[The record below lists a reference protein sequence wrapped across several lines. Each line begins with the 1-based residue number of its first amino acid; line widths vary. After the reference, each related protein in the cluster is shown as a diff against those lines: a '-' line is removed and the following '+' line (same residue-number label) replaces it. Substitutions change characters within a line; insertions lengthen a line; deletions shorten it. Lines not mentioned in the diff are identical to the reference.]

1 MAFDASVRITDN
13 RPLGEAGYV
22 VSFRSERLAAET
34 RPGQFVMLGLPSG
47 SDPLLRRPYSIYR
60 VGRPGTPRDTCEVQ
74 YKVVG
79 QGTARLAGL
88 RPGESLRCLGP
99 LGRGF
104 RLPGPG
110 RPAVLV
116 AGGIGI
122 AGLLHLAAALRDG
135 GVPARLLFGCRTASE
150 LPLLE
155 GFEQLGI
162 PAELATEDGSRGVR
176 GLVTALLDE
185 RLAREP
191 GAEVFACGP
200 HAMLRAVARQTAG
213 RVPCQ
218 VSMESHMACGFGVC
232 LGCVVETAGG
242 RGFDR
247 YVRVG
252 VEGPV
257 FPAEELRW

>member
-1 MAFDASVRITDN
+1 MPFDAPVRITDN
-13 RPLGEAGYV
+13 RPLGDAGFV
-22 VSFRSERLAAET
+22 ISFHSERLAAET
-34 RPGQFVMLGLPSG
+34 TPGQFVMLGLPSG

-60 VGRPGTPRDTCEVQ
+60 VGRPGAAADTCEVQ

-79 QGTARLAGL
+79 QGTARLAEL
-88 RPGESLRCLGP
+88 RAGESLPCLGP

-104 RLPGPG
+104 RLP
-110 RPAVLV
+110 PAGAGAILV

-122 AGLLHLAAALRDG
+122 AGLLHLAVALRDA

-155 GFEQLGI
+155 GFEQLDMPTEI
-162 PAELATEDGSRGVR
+162 ATEDGSRGSR
-176 GLVTALLDE
+176 GLVTALLE
-185 RLAREP
+185 RHLGT

-200 HAMLRAVARQTAG
+200 HPMLRAVALQTAG

-232 LGCVVETAGG
+232 LGCVVETARGE
-242 RGFDR
+242 GFDR
-247 YVRVG
+247 YVRVCM
-252 VEGPV
+252 EGPV
-257 FPAEELRW
+257 FRAEDLRW